1 MSDVSHYF
9 NEALDFFRL
18 GFQHVNAI
26 LGLIIALFAAF
37 QLSSWKKLWEIA
49 LAATLVHIVALVL
62 IPVVDH
68 NAPLHL
74 PPLVDVGFWRDTAA
88 VYVGYVI
95 IIAVFFFMR
104 TKLLKGGG
112 GKGMR

>member
-1 MSDVSHYF
+1 MTPFSYYL
-9 NEALDFFRL
+9 NETLDFFRE
-18 GFQHVNAI
+18 GFEHVNAV
-26 LGLIIALFAAF
+26 LGLIIALFATF

-62 IPVVDH
+62 IPVIDH
-68 NAPLHL
+68 NAPFHL
-74 PPLVDVGFWRDTAA
+74 PPLVTVAFWRDTAA

-95 IIAVFFFMR
+95 IIAVFYFMR

-112 GKGMR
+112 GSHR